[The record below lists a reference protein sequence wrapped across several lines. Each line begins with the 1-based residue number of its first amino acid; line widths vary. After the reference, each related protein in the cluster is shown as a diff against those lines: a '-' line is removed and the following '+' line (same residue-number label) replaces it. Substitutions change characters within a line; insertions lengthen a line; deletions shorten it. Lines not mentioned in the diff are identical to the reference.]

1 MTSALNLTVLEIMN
15 AGPVIP
21 VLGFEN
27 ADEAVDVCKALY
39 DAGLK
44 VLEITLRHPT
54 ALDAIA
60 AVKAALPEDAIVGAG
75 TVLTPQLAQAAIE
88 AGAVFGV
95 SPGLTLEL
103 AHAVKALNWPF
114 LPGIATLSEA
124 MTARELGFK
133 ELKFFPASIA
143 GGPAFLKAVGSVL
156 PDLTFC
162 PTGGV
167 SAATAGEYRALKNV
181 VTVGGSWITPRG
193 KDGKID
199 LALVAA
205 RAKAVFA

>member
-1 MTSALNLTVLEIMN
+1 MTSVPSVIDIMN

-21 VLGFEN
+21 VLGFES
-27 ADEAVDVCKALY
+27 ATEAVEVCLILY
-39 DAGLK
+39 KAGLR
-44 VLEITLRHPT
+44 VLEITLRHAT

-60 AVKAALPEDAIVGAG
+60 AVKEALPDDALVGAG
-75 TVLTPQLAQAAIE
+75 TVLTPELARAAKE

-95 SPGLTLEL
+95 SPGLTEEL
-103 AHAVKALNWPF
+103 AHAVKAMDWPF

-124 MTARELGFK
+124 MTARELGFT
-133 ELKFFPASIA
+133 ELKFFPASIS
-143 GGPAFLKAVGSVL
+143 GGPAFIKAVGTVL

-181 VTVGGSWITPRG
+181 ATVGGSWITPRG
-193 KDGKID
+193 SDGKID
-199 LALVAA
+199 PALVAA